1 MVPINFHQYRE
12 ELKKVLL
19 AWTDQLSTQW
29 NAFTAVW
36 IAYALS
42 QEGLE
47 GNALLEEIAGTLQ
60 RWRNE
65 DESWKYQRNLGPL
78 AFCCWLERQMKVSS
92 DVTVVTKLSTRV
104 MSLRDDNHL
113 SLLRDPEQVFLLAL
127 GLSSVVKEGTP
138 NVEEAKARLIQAAKQ
153 QVSKGPLKRRML
165 YAAALRE
172 MGESISVPEQDPQ
185 DAGDII
191 ALVWWSERYGDGM
204 KKNEQ
209 WHRFASV
216 KEMIALDANEASGAQ
231 RVLFVTELAMLYEAV
246 CREASQPDPV
256 LLFEYFPLHP
266 KVRAIVQ
273 DHFRNGKFVAAV
285 FEACKN
291 LNELI
296 QEKSGVKDK
305 DDVELVQATMKQINE
320 PTKIKIKFNKFLHE
334 ESGKNEQA
342 GLALICEGIF
352 KAFRN
357 PKGHKPEDHPIVQ
370 IQPYEALCQLI
381 VVSYLMERVE
391 KADSENLDNA
401 RSV

>member
-19 AWTDQLSTQW
+19 ARRDQPGTQW
-29 NAFTAVW
+29 DAFPAVW

-42 QEGLE
+42 QEGIQ
-47 GNALLEEIAGTLQ
+47 GNAPLKEIAGTLQ

-65 DESWKYQRNLGPL
+65 HESWKYQRNLGPL
-78 AFCCWLERQMKVSS
+78 AFCCWLERQMRASS
-92 DVTVVTKLSTRV
+92 DVTVVTKLSTKV
-104 MSLRDDNHL
+104 KSLRDDNHL
-113 SLLRDPEQVFLLAL
+113 SLLRDPKQVFLLAL
-127 GLSSVVKEGTP
+127 GLSVVKERTP
-138 NVEEAKARLIQAAKQ
+138 SVDEAKARLIQAAKQ

-172 MGESISVPEQDPQ
+172 MGESISAPEQNPQ
-185 DAGDII
+185 DAGDMI

-216 KEMIALDANEASGAQ
+216 KEMISLDANKASEAQ
-231 RVLFVTELAMLYEAV
+231 RVLSVPELAMLYEAI
-246 CREASQPDPV
+246 CCEASQPDPM
-256 LLFEYFPLHP
+256 LLFEYFPLHR
-266 KVRAIVQ
+266 KVRAIAQ
-273 DHFRNGKFVAAV
+273 DHFRNGKYVTAV
-285 FEACKN
+285 FEACKK

-305 DDVELVQATMKQINE
+305 NEAELVQATMKQINE
-320 PTKIKIKFNKFLHE
+320 PTKLKIKFHESLHE

-357 PKGHKPEDHPIVQ
+357 PKGHKPENHESVQ
-370 IQPYEALCQLI
+370 IEADEALYQLAI
-381 VVSYLMERVE
+381 ISYMMMRVE
-391 KADSENLDNA
+391 KSQ
-401 RSV
+401 

>member
-19 AWTDQLSTQW
+19 AWRDQLSTQW
-29 NAFTAVW
+29 DAFTAVW

-78 AFCCWLERQMKVSS
+78 AFCCWLERQMRVSS

-172 MGESISVPEQDPQ
+172 MGESISASEQNPQ
-185 DAGDII
+185 DAGDMI

-216 KEMIALDANEASGAQ
+216 KEMISLDANKASEAQ
-231 RVLFVTELAMLYEAV
+231 RVLSVPELAMLYEAV
-246 CREASQPDPV
+246 CCEASQPDPM
-256 LLFEYFPLHP
+256 LLFEYFPLHR
-266 KVRAIVQ
+266 KIKAIAQ
-273 DHFRNGKFVAAV
+273 DHFRNGKYVTAV
-285 FEACKN
+285 FEACKK

-305 DDVELVQATMKQINE
+305 NEVELVQATMKQINE
-320 PTKIKIKFNKFLHE
+320 PTKLKIKFNESLHE

-342 GLALICEGIF
+342 GLTLICEGIF

-357 PKGHKPEDHPIVQ
+357 PKGHKPEDHQSVQ
-370 IQPYEALCQLI
+370 IEADEALYQLVI
-381 VVSYLMERVE
+381 ISYMMMRIE
-391 KADSENLDNA
+391 KSQ
-401 RSV
+401 

>member
-19 AWTDQLSTQW
+19 AWRDQLSTQW
-29 NAFTAVW
+29 DAFTEVW

-78 AFCCWLERQMKVSS
+78 AFCCWLERQMGTSC
-92 DVTVVTKLSTRV
+92 DVTIITRLSTMV
-104 MSLRDDNHL
+104 MNLRDDYRL
-113 SLLRDPEQVFLLAL
+113 SPLRDPEQVFLLAL
-127 GLSSVVKEGTP
+127 GLSVVKEEIP
-138 NVEEAKARLIQAAKQ
+138 SVKDAKTRLIQAAKQ
-153 QVSKGPLKRRML
+153 QLSKGLLRRRML

-172 MGESISVPEQDPQ
+172 MGETISASEQNPQ

-216 KEMIALDANEASGAQ
+216 KEMISLDANKTSEAQ
-231 RVLFVTELAMLYEAV
+231 RVLSVPELAMLYEAV
-246 CREASQPDPV
+246 CCEASQPDPM
-256 LLFEYFPLHP
+256 LLFEYSPLHR
-266 KVRAIVQ
+266 KIKAIAQ
-273 DHFRNGKFVAAV
+273 DHFRNGKYVAAV
-285 FEACKN
+285 FEACKK

-305 DDVELVQATMKQINE
+305 NEVELVQATMKQINE
-320 PTKIKIKFNKFLHE
+320 PTKLKIKFNEFLHE
-334 ESGKNEQA
+334 EAGKNEQA
-342 GLALICEGIF
+342 GLALLCEGIF

-357 PKGHKPEDHPIVQ
+357 PKGHKPEDHRSVQ
-370 IQPYEALCQLI
+370 IEADEALYQLVI
-381 VVSYLMERVE
+381 ISYMMMRIE
-391 KADSENLDNA
+391 KSL
-401 RSV
+401 

>member
-1 MVPINFHQYRE
+1 
-12 ELKKVLL
+12 
-19 AWTDQLSTQW
+19 
-29 NAFTAVW
+29 
-36 IAYALS
+36 
-42 QEGLE
+42 
-47 GNALLEEIAGTLQ
+47 LEEIAGTLQ
-60 RWRNE
+60 QWRNE

-78 AFCCWLERQMKVSS
+78 AFCCWLERQMRVSS

-138 NVEEAKARLIQAAKQ
+138 NVEESKARLIQAAKQ

-172 MGESISVPEQDPQ
+172 MGESISASEQNPQ
-185 DAGDII
+185 DAGDMI

-216 KEMIALDANEASGAQ
+216 KEMISLDANKASEAQ
-231 RVLFVTELAMLYEAV
+231 RVLSVPELAMLYEAV
-246 CREASQPDPV
+246 CCEASQPDPM

-266 KVRAIVQ
+266 KVRAIAQ
-273 DHFRNGKFVAAV
+273 DYFRNGKYVTAV
-285 FEACKN
+285 FEACKK

-305 DDVELVQATMKQINE
+305 NEVKLVQATMKQINE
-320 PTKIKIKFNKFLHE
+320 PTKLKIKFNEFLHE
-334 ESGKNEQA
+334 EAGKNEQA
-342 GLALICEGIF
+342 GLALLCEGIF

-357 PKGHKPEDHPIVQ
+357 PKGHKPEDHQSVQ
-370 IQPYEALCQLI
+370 IEADEVLYQLVI
-381 VVSYLMERVE
+381 ISYMMMRIE
-391 KADSENLDNA
+391 KSL
-401 RSV
+401 

>member
-19 AWTDQLSTQW
+19 AWRDKLSTQW
-29 NAFTAVW
+29 DAFTAVW

-65 DESWKYQRNLGPL
+65 DESWKYRRNLGPL
-78 AFCCWLERQMKVSS
+78 AFCCWLERQMGTSC
-92 DVTVVTKLSTRV
+92 DVTIITRLSTMV
-104 MSLRDDNHL
+104 MNLRDDYRL

-127 GLSSVVKEGTP
+127 GLSVVKEGTSS
-138 NVEEAKARLIQAAKQ
+138 VEEAKTRLIQAAKQ
-153 QVSKGPLKRRML
+153 QVSKGLLKRRML

-172 MGESISVPEQDPQ
+172 MGESISASEQNPQ
-185 DAGDII
+185 DAGDMI

-216 KEMIALDANEASGAQ
+216 KEMISLDANKASEAQ
-231 RVLFVTELAMLYEAV
+231 RVLSVPELAMLYEAV
-246 CREASQPDPV
+246 CCEASQPDPM
-256 LLFEYFPLHP
+256 LLFEYFPLHR
-266 KVRAIVQ
+266 KVRAIAQ
-273 DHFRNGKFVAAV
+273 DHFRNGKYVAAV
-285 FEACKN
+285 FEACKK

-305 DDVELVQATMKQINE
+305 NEVELVQATMKQINE
-320 PTKIKIKFNKFLHE
+320 PTKLKIKFNEFLHE
-334 ESGKNEQA
+334 EAGKNEQA
-342 GLALICEGIF
+342 GLALLCEGIF
-352 KAFRN
+352 RAFRN
-357 PKGHKPEDHPIVQ
+357 PKGHKPEDHQSVQ
-370 IQPYEALCQLI
+370 IEADEALYQLVI
-381 VVSYLMERVE
+381 ISYMMMRIE
-391 KADSENLDNA
+391 KSL
-401 RSV
+401 

>member
-19 AWTDQLSTQW
+19 AWRDQLSTQW
-29 NAFTAVW
+29 DAFTAVW

-78 AFCCWLERQMKVSS
+78 AFCCWLERQMRASS
-92 DVTVVTKLSTRV
+92 DVTVVTQLSTKV
-104 MSLRDDNHL
+104 KSLRDDNHL

-127 GLSSVVKEGTP
+127 GLSVVKEGISS
-138 NVEEAKARLIQAAKQ
+138 VEEAKTQLIQAAKQ
-153 QVSKGPLKRRML
+153 QVSKGLLKRRML

-172 MGESISVPEQDPQ
+172 MGESISASEQNPQ
-185 DAGDII
+185 DAGDMI

-216 KEMIALDANEASGAQ
+216 KEMISLDANKASEAQ
-231 RVLFVTELAMLYEAV
+231 RVLSVPELAMLYEAV
-246 CREASQPDPV
+246 CCEASQPDPM
-256 LLFEYFPLHP
+256 LLFEYFPLHR
-266 KVRAIVQ
+266 KIKAIAQ
-273 DHFRNGKFVAAV
+273 DHFRNEKYVAAV
-285 FEACKN
+285 FEACKK

-305 DDVELVQATMKQINE
+305 NEVELVQATMKQIND
-320 PTKIKIKFNKFLHE
+320 PTKLKIKFNEFLHE
-334 ESGKNEQA
+334 EAGKNEQA

-357 PKGHKPEDHPIVQ
+357 PKGHKPEDHQSVQ
-370 IQPYEALCQLI
+370 IEAYEALYQLVI
-381 VVSYLMERVE
+381 ISYMMMRIE
-391 KADSENLDNA
+391 KSL
-401 RSV
+401 

>member
-19 AWTDQLSTQW
+19 AWRDQLSTQW
-29 NAFTAVW
+29 DAFTEVW

-65 DESWKYQRNLGPL
+65 DESWKYRRNLGPL
-78 AFCCWLERQMKVSS
+78 AFCCWLERQMGTSC
-92 DVTVVTKLSTRV
+92 DVTIITRLSTMV
-104 MSLRDDNHL
+104 MNLRDDNNRL

-127 GLSSVVKEGTP
+127 GLSVVKEEIP
-138 NVEEAKARLIQAAKQ
+138 SVKEANTRLIQAAKQ
-153 QVSKGPLKRRML
+153 QVSKGLLKRRVL

-172 MGESISVPEQDPQ
+172 MGESISASEQNPQ
-185 DAGDII
+185 DAGDMI

-216 KEMIALDANEASGAQ
+216 KEMISLDANKASESQ
-231 RVLFVTELAMLYEAV
+231 RVLSVPELAMLYEAV
-246 CREASQPDPV
+246 CCEASQPDPM
-256 LLFEYFPLHP
+256 LLFEYFPLHR
-266 KVRAIVQ
+266 KIKAIAQ
-273 DHFRNGKFVAAV
+273 DHFRNGKYVAAV
-285 FEACKN
+285 FEACKK

-305 DDVELVQATMKQINE
+305 NEVELVQATMKQINE
-320 PTKIKIKFNKFLHE
+320 PTKLKIKFNEFLHE

-342 GLALICEGIF
+342 GLASICEGIF

-357 PKGHKPEDHPIVQ
+357 PKGHKPEDHQSVQ
-370 IQPYEALCQLI
+370 IEADEALYQLVI
-381 VVSYLMERVE
+381 ISYMMMRIEQ
-391 KADSENLDNA
+391 SQ
-401 RSV
+401 

>member
-19 AWTDQLSTQW
+19 ARRDQLDTEW
-29 NAFTAVW
+29 DAFTAAW

-42 QEGLE
+42 QEGIQ
-47 GNALLEEIAGTLQ
+47 GNVPLKDIAGTLQ
-60 RWRNE
+60 RWSGE
-65 DESWKYQRNLGPL
+65 EQSWEQHRNLGPL
-78 AFCCWLERQMKVSS
+78 AFSCWLERQMGTSC
-92 DVTVVTKLSTRV
+92 DVTIVTRLSTMV
-104 MSLRDDNHL
+104 MGLRDDYRL

-127 GLSSVVKEGTP
+127 GLSVVKEEIP
-138 NVEEAKARLIQAAKQ
+138 SVKEAKARLIQAAKQ
-153 QVSKGPLKRRML
+153 QVSKGPLERRIL

-185 DAGDII
+185 DAGDMI

-291 LNELI
+291 LNGLI

>member
-19 AWTDQLSTQW
+19 AWRDQLSTQW
-29 NAFTAVW
+29 DAFTAVW

-78 AFCCWLERQMKVSS
+78 AFCCWLERQMRVSS

-172 MGESISVPEQDPQ
+172 MGESISASEQKPQ
-185 DAGDII
+185 DAGDMI

-216 KEMIALDANEASGAQ
+216 KEMISLDANKASEAQ
-231 RVLFVTELAMLYEAV
+231 RVLSVPELAMLYEAV
-246 CREASQPDPV
+246 CCEASQPDPM

-266 KVRAIVQ
+266 KVRAIAQ
-273 DHFRNGKFVAAV
+273 DHFRNGKYVAAV
-285 FEACKN
+285 FEACKK

-305 DDVELVQATMKQINE
+305 NEVELVQATMKQINE
-320 PTKIKIKFNKFLHE
+320 PTKLKIKFNEFLHE
-334 ESGKNEQA
+334 EAGKNEQA
-342 GLALICEGIF
+342 GLASICEGIF

-357 PKGHKPEDHPIVQ
+357 PKGHKPEDHQSMQ
-370 IQPYEALCQLI
+370 IEADEALYQLVI
-381 VVSYLMERVE
+381 ISYMMMRIE
-391 KADSENLDNA
+391 KLL
-401 RSV
+401 

>member
-19 AWTDQLSTQW
+19 AWRDQLSTQW
-29 NAFTAVW
+29 DAFTAVW

-47 GNALLEEIAGTLQ
+47 GNALLEEIAGALEP
-60 RWRNE
+60 WRKE

-78 AFCCWLERQMKVSS
+78 AFCYWLERQMRASS
-92 DVTVVTKLSTRV
+92 DVTVVTKLSTKV
-104 MSLRDDNHL
+104 KSLRDDNHL

-127 GLSSVVKEGTP
+127 GLSVLKETSVD
-138 NVEEAKARLIQAAKQ
+138 EAKARLIQAAKQ

-172 MGESISVPEQDPQ
+172 MGESISAPEQNPQ
-185 DAGDII
+185 DARDMI

-216 KEMIALDANEASGAQ
+216 KEMISLDANKASEAQ
-231 RVLFVTELAMLYEAV
+231 RILSVPELAMLYEAV
-246 CREASQPDPV
+246 CREASQPDPM
-256 LLFEYFPLHP
+256 LLFEYFPLHW
-266 KVRAIVQ
+266 KVRAIAQ
-273 DHFRNGKFVAAV
+273 DHFRNRKYVAAV
-285 FEACKN
+285 FEACKK

-305 DDVELVQATMKQINE
+305 NEVELVQATMKQINE
-320 PTKIKIKFNKFLHE
+320 PAKLKVKFNEFLHE
-334 ESGKNEQA
+334 EAGKNEQA

-357 PKGHKPEDHPIVQ
+357 PKGHKPEDHQSVQ
-370 IQPYEALCQLI
+370 IEVDEALYQLVI
-381 VVSYLMERVE
+381 ISYMMICIE
-391 KADSENLDNA
+391 KSL
-401 RSV
+401 

>member
-29 NAFTAVW
+29 DAFTAVW

-47 GNALLEEIAGTLQ
+47 GNALLEEIAGILQ
-60 RWRNE
+60 RWRNK

-78 AFCCWLERQMKVSS
+78 AFCCWLERQMRVSS

-138 NVEEAKARLIQAAKQ
+138 NVEESKARLIQAAKQ

-172 MGESISVPEQDPQ
+172 MGESISASEQNPQ
-185 DAGDII
+185 DAGDMI

-216 KEMIALDANEASGAQ
+216 KEMISLDANKASEAQ
-231 RVLFVTELAMLYEAV
+231 RVLSVPELAMLYEAV
-246 CREASQPDPV
+246 CCEASQPDPM

-266 KVRAIVQ
+266 KVRAIAQ
-273 DHFRNGKFVAAV
+273 DYFRNGKYVTAV
-285 FEACKN
+285 FEACKK

-305 DDVELVQATMKQINE
+305 NEVKLVQATMKQINE
-320 PTKIKIKFNKFLHE
+320 PTKLKIKFNEFLHE
-334 ESGKNEQA
+334 EAGKNEQA
-342 GLALICEGIF
+342 GLALLCEGIF

-357 PKGHKPEDHPIVQ
+357 PKGHKPEDHQSVQ
-370 IQPYEALCQLI
+370 IEADEALYQLVI
-381 VVSYLMERVE
+381 ISYMMMRIE
-391 KADSENLDNA
+391 KSL
-401 RSV
+401 

>member
-1 MVPINFHQYRE
+1 
-12 ELKKVLL
+12 
-19 AWTDQLSTQW
+19 
-29 NAFTAVW
+29 
-36 IAYALS
+36 
-42 QEGLE
+42 
-47 GNALLEEIAGTLQ
+47 
-60 RWRNE
+60 
-65 DESWKYQRNLGPL
+65 
-78 AFCCWLERQMKVSS
+78 MK
-92 DVTVVTKLSTRV
+92 
-104 MSLRDDNHL
+104 
-113 SLLRDPEQVFLLAL
+113 
-127 GLSSVVKEGTP
+127 
-138 NVEEAKARLIQAAKQ
+138 
-153 QVSKGPLKRRML
+153 L
-165 YAAALRE
+165 YAAKHPSL
-172 MGESISVPEQDPQ
+172 I
-185 DAGDII
+185 
-191 ALVWWSERYGDGM
+191 
-204 KKNEQ
+204 
-209 WHRFASV
+209 
-216 KEMIALDANEASGAQ
+216 
-231 RVLFVTELAMLYEAV
+231 
-246 CREASQPDPV
+246 PV

>member
-1 MVPINFHQYRE
+1 MVPINFHRYRE

-19 AWTDQLSTQW
+19 AWRDQLSTQW
-29 NAFTAVW
+29 DAFTAVW

-65 DESWKYQRNLGPL
+65 DENWKYRRNLGPL
-78 AFCCWLERQMKVSS
+78 AFCCWLERQMGTSC
-92 DVTVVTKLSTRV
+92 DDTIITRLSTKV
-104 MSLRDDNHL
+104 KSLRDDYRL

-127 GLSSVVKEGTP
+127 GLSVVKEGTSS
-138 NVEEAKARLIQAAKQ
+138 VEEAKTQLIQAAKQ

-172 MGESISVPEQDPQ
+172 MGERHSDSESEQNPQ
-185 DAGDII
+185 DVEDMIV
-191 ALVWWSERYGDGM
+191 LVWWSERYGDGM

-216 KEMIALDANEASGAQ
+216 KEVLSLDPNKASENQWILSAPK
-231 RVLFVTELAMLYEAV
+231 LAMLYEAV
-246 CREASQPDPV
+246 CREASQPDPM
-256 LLFEYFPLHP
+256 LLFEYFPLHW
-266 KVRAIVQ
+266 KVRAIAQ
-273 DHFRNGKFVAAV
+273 DHFRNGKYVAAV
-285 FEACKN
+285 FEACKK

-305 DDVELVQATMKQINE
+305 NEVELVQATMKQIND
-320 PTKIKIKFNKFLHE
+320 PTKLKIKFNQFLHE
-334 ESGKNEQA
+334 EAGKNEQA
-342 GLALICEGIF
+342 GLALLCEGIF

-357 PKGHKPEDHPIVQ
+357 PKGHKPEDHQSVQ
-370 IQPYEALCQLI
+370 IEADEALYQLVI
-381 VVSYLMERVE
+381 ISYMMMRIE
-391 KADSENLDNA
+391 KSL
-401 RSV
+401 

>member
-1 MVPINFHQYRE
+1 MVM
-12 ELKKVLL
+12 
-19 AWTDQLSTQW
+19 
-29 NAFTAVW
+29 
-36 IAYALS
+36 
-42 QEGLE
+42 G
-47 GNALLEEIAGTLQ
+47 
-60 RWRNE
+60 
-65 DESWKYQRNLGPL
+65 
-78 AFCCWLERQMKVSS
+78 
-92 DVTVVTKLSTRV
+92 
-104 MSLRDDNHL
+104 LRDDYRL

-127 GLSSVVKEGTP
+127 GLSVVKEEIP
-138 NVEEAKARLIQAAKQ
+138 SVKEAKARLIQAAKQ
-153 QVSKGPLKRRML
+153 QVSKGPLERRIL

-185 DAGDII
+185 DAGDMI

-246 CREASQPDPV
+246 CCEASQPDPM
-256 LLFEYFPLHP
+256 LLFEYFPLHR
-266 KVRAIVQ
+266 KVRAIAQ

-357 PKGHKPEDHPIVQ
+357 PKGHKPEDHAIVQ

>member
-1 MVPINFHQYRE
+1 MVPINFHQYQE

-19 AWTDQLSTQW
+19 ARKDQLGTVW
-29 NAFTAVW
+29 DAFTAAW

-42 QEGLE
+42 QEGTHD
-47 GNALLEEIAGTLQ
+47 NAPLEELADTLQ
-60 RWRNE
+60 RWRGE
-65 DESWKYQRNLGPL
+65 DQSWKQDRNLGPL
-78 AFCCWLERQMKVSS
+78 TFSCWLERKMDKSS
-92 DVTVVTKLSTRV
+92 DFTIVTRLSSSIE
-104 MSLRDDNHL
+104 SLRADDKL
-113 SLLRDPEQVFLLAL
+113 SLLRDPEQVFLMAL
-127 GLSSVVKEGTP
+127 GLSAVEGTTSA
-138 NVEEAKARLIQAAKQ
+138 NEAKARLIQAAKQ
-153 QVSKGPLKRRML
+153 QVSKGPLERRIL

-185 DAGDII
+185 DAGDMI

>member
-19 AWTDQLSTQW
+19 AWRDQLSTQW
-29 NAFTAVW
+29 DAFTEVW

-78 AFCCWLERQMKVSS
+78 AFCCWLERQMRVSS

-172 MGESISVPEQDPQ
+172 MGESISASEQNPQ
-185 DAGDII
+185 DAGDMI

-216 KEMIALDANEASGAQ
+216 KEMISLDANKASEAQ
-231 RVLFVTELAMLYEAV
+231 RVLSVPELAMLYEAV
-246 CREASQPDPV
+246 CCEASQPDP
-256 LLFEYFPLHP
+256 LLVFEYFPLHP
-266 KVRAIVQ
+266 KVRAIAQ
-273 DHFRNGKFVAAV
+273 DHFRNGKHVAAV
-285 FEACKN
+285 FEACKK

-296 QEKSGVKDK
+296 QEKSGVKDRNEA
-305 DDVELVQATMKQINE
+305 ELVQATMKQINE
-320 PTKIKIKFNKFLHE
+320 PTKLKIKFSNYLHE
-334 ESGKNEQA
+334 ESGTNEQA

-357 PKGHKPEDHPIVQ
+357 PKGHKSEDHRSVQ
-370 IQPYEALCQLI
+370 IEADEALYQLVI
-381 VVSYLMERVE
+381 ISYMMMRIEQ
-391 KADSENLDNA
+391 SQ
-401 RSV
+401 